1 MGKSFYSVI
10 TEAALYTR
18 GFGGNLE
25 ATTPVLHGLFL
36 WGGLYICGAAR
47 RDEGGAWCYIFL
59 LVQCFIRRRSYFK
72 LFTFIFDFVLLYDI
86 DCGTI
91 YFDNPYFVWQWK
103 SIRDIHLYD

>member
-36 WGGLYICGAAR
+36 WGDYTSVGQL
-47 RDEGGAWCYIFL
+47 GGMRE
-59 LVQCFIRRRSYFK
+59 VPG
-72 LFTFIFDFVLLYDI
+72 V
-86 DCGTI
+86 I
-91 YFDNPYFVWQWK
+91 YF
-103 SIRDIHLYD
+103 S